1 MTVYPLE
8 LNAFTGSR
16 MGTSAFKS
24 VLDDGMSMMGG
35 LTSIG
40 AAIASIFILFVI
52 FSCIASILDGGK
64 FNVKMLGPV
73 VIYLLVCN
81 FGIVAQPVTSFVSA
95 LQSGTAGQIRDAR
108 DGLYKDENG
117 NSISKMKK
125 LMESYKQNNAE
136 AIAELE
142 KKLNEDKKNDKPA
155 NIEITEKGS
164 GDKDK
169 SDRKLFDFNFNF
181 REIGDNIKRS
191 LQNFWDDKKV
201 DFTKAFVSAEIHERR
216 DFRSTICAVGVTF
229 ILSTVLDWFVGL
241 LSIVMTAMGGVLAGV
256 AIAFGP
262 ISWAFGV
269 LPGNG
274 HVIKTWFIRI
284 CQFALYSP
292 LCQLVCYFSD
302 KIFFSMVG
310 APTTGGVS
318 TLGLAA
324 VLLCNLVML
333 TAIPQ
338 IASSII
344 EGASGGLALSTGVQ
358 TLMSPMRII
367 SEWNMSGEKGRD
379 KQQMSLGQQQLNTL
393 KEISTKLGGGTAGG
407 PPTPPGG
414 GGGAAGQPPILT

>member
-117 NSISKMKK
+117 NSMSKMKK
-125 LMESYKQNNAE
+125 LMESYKQNNSE

-142 KKLNEDKKNDKPA
+142 KKLEEDKKNDKPA
-155 NIEITEKGS
+155 NIEITEEGG
-164 GDKDK
+164 GDTEKPHK
-169 SDRKLFDFNFNF
+169 KFLGFDLTAAGNWFL
-181 REIGDNIKRS
+181 RT

-201 DFTKAFVSAEIHERR
+201 DFTKAFVSAEIHERK

-318 TLGLAA
+318 TVGLAA

-414 GGGAAGQPPILT
+414 GGGAAEGQPPILT